1 MKTYFSNL
9 RGSTFASVV
18 SAVLL
23 LFFGGGCA
31 TEVGQHTFLKQP
43 YPAKPKD
50 HPIDVYI
57 QDLPTKP
64 FERVAVLDAHCE
76 SQYWAK
82 PSLEKDAIPELK
94 RQAREAGCDAIIEVS
109 EIKPAAKNWT
119 LETRTMHVTATG
131 IIYK

>member
-9 RGSTFASVV
+9 RGSIFACSV
-18 SAVLL
+18 SALL

-57 QDLPTKP
+57 QVLPTKP
-64 FERVAVLDAHCE
+64 FERVAVLDAHGE
-76 SQYWAK
+76 SQSEERRVGKECRCGGWRCDEKERENADGMRATVNGG
-82 PSLEKDAIPELK
+82 PSEE
-94 RQAREAGCDAIIEVS
+94 
-109 EIKPAAKNWT
+109 
-119 LETRTMHVTATG
+119 
-131 IIYK
+131 